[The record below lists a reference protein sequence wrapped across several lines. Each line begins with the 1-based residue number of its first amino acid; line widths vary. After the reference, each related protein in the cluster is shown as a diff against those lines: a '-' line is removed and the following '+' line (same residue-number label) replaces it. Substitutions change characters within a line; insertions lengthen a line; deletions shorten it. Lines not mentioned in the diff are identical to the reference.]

1 MTTARILLS
10 GFIGLL
16 IISCKGEPSEAEI
29 TMPVVHE
36 DIPLA
41 ADKYVADTVRSV
53 INWKGSKPTGSHS
66 GTINLSSGKI
76 YITKDSVE
84 TGRFTINM
92 ESITVK
98 DPAGGEDKENLEN
111 HLKGLKEGK
120 EDHFFNTQKY
130 PRGTFEIT
138 DITKEGNASIING
151 NLTLKDITKSI
162 KFPADVAVY
171 ADSLIIKSEKFTINR
186 TLWNINFSSKS
197 IFENLGDKY
206 IDDEIELQIAV
217 KALREK

>member
-1 MTTARILLS
+1 MTATRIVLS
-10 GFIGLL
+10 GFITLL
-16 IISCKGEPSEAEI
+16 FISCKGEASEAEI
-29 TMPVVHE
+29 TQPVVHD

-41 ADKYVADTVRSV
+41 ADKYVADTLTSV

-76 YITKDSVE
+76 YITKDSLE

-92 ESITVK
+92 ESITVT
-98 DPAGGEDKENLEN
+98 DPVEGEDKENLEN

-130 PRGTFEIT
+130 PTGTFEIT
-138 DITKEGNASIING
+138 DIIKKGDINVING

-162 KFPADVAVY
+162 KFPANVAVY
-171 ADSLIIKSEKFTINR
+171 ADSLVMKSEKFTIDR

-206 IDDEIELQIAV
+206 IDDEIELQIIL